1 MVQALAEDTEGGT
14 LAGARIAEGQGETA
28 LADLLFDAP
37 TEAFQRGAH
46 PERGGGDFRGKGI
59 ELQAVE
65 ERSFLFMMDRCRFW
79 ANRPEASRWWR
90 IDG

>member
-1 MVQALAEDTEGGT
+1 VVQTLAEDTEGGAF
-14 LAGARIAEGQGETA
+14 AGARIAEGQGETA

-59 ELQAVE
+59 ELEAVE
-65 ERSFLFMMDRCRFW
+65 GEEFFVHDRLM
-79 ANRPEASRWWR
+79 SVL
-90 IDG
+90 GK

>member
-1 MVQALAEDTEGGT
+1 MVQTLAEDTEGGA

-37 TEAFQRGAH
+37 TEAFQRRAH
-46 PERGGGDFRGKGI
+46 PERSGGDFGGKGI

-65 ERSFLFMMDRCRFW
+65 GEEFLFMR
-79 ANRPEASRWWR
+79 
-90 IDG
+90 G